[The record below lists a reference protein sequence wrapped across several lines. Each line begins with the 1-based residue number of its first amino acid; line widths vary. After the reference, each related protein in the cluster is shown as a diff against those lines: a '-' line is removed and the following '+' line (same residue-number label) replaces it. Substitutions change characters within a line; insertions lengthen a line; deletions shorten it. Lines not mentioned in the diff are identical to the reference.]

1 MGFVYY
7 GQGGIPS
14 GPTVRGYMDRNFGQD
29 IAGFLDGMFSLGFRI
44 NTGAMELISIS
55 GTVTNSA
62 GATVTITPS
71 PATPVPEPA
80 TLLLLTAAAC
90 GLLIRRKAR

>member
-1 MGFVYY
+1 LT
-7 GQGGIPS
+7 ITTS
-14 GPTVRGYMDRNFGQD
+14 ATGPDPTT
-29 IAGFLDGMFSLGFRI
+29 AGFLDGMFSLGFRI

-90 GLLIRRKAR
+90 GLLIRRKSR